1 MIGDIMNIS
10 RLRMASDGQGVST
23 LVAFFGCP
31 LHCKYCIN
39 EHCQDKDDSLLE
51 TERGAYTPEELK
63 EKLQVDDI
71 YFKMTGGGVVF
82 GGGEPLLQAEFI
94 HEVCGKCDPM
104 WKKRIETSLY
114 SPWYKIEML
123 LADIDEW
130 IIDVKDVLPTTY
142 EKYTGRSNG
151 IVLHNWEHLLK
162 KVPSKSIRV
171 RVPHIAGYNDHF
183 DVEFSIG
190 YLKDMGVVNIDEF
203 EYIQTKPF
211 CENDSKM
218 ELEEEMLL
226 DNEWD

>member
-1 MIGDIMNIS
+1 MRPVVRQCLGR
-10 RLRMASDGQGVST
+10 RLLDG
-23 LVAFFGCP
+23 
-31 LHCKYCIN
+31 
-39 EHCQDKDDSLLE
+39 
-51 TERGAYTPEELK
+51 
-63 EKLQVDDI
+63 
-71 YFKMTGGGVVF
+71 
-82 GGGEPLLQAEFI
+82 
-94 HEVCGKCDPM
+94 
-104 WKKRIETSLY
+104 
-114 SPWYKIEML
+114 WYKIEML

-142 EKYTGRSNG
+142 EKYTGRSNV
-151 IVLHNWEHLLK
+151 IVLHNLEHLLK

-171 RVPHIAGYNDHF
+171 RIPHIAGYNDHF